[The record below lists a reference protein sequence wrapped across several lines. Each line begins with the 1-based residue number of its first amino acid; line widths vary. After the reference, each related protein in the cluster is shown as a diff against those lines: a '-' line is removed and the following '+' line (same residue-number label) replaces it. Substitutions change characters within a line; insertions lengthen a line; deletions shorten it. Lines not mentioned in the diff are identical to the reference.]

1 MTLDLIGNQTDD
13 IIIPILD
20 DMLAEGYETFGGK
33 LQVESQ
39 SLNLSYF
46 ESEIRIEI
54 IDDEGIKADKLQV
67 FKYCFLNQLKEFVGT
82 CLQVANAVLTLFAK
96 SAQMEE
102 AYRAASVE
110 KGFVETGSFV
120 LVRISYKAF
129 PT

>member
-1 MTLDLIGNQTDD
+1 M
-13 IIIPILD
+13 
-20 DMLAEGYETFGGK
+20 
-33 LQVESQ
+33 
-39 SLNLSYF
+39 
-46 ESEIRIEI
+46 
-54 IDDEGIKADKLQV
+54 
-67 FKYCFLNQLKEFVGT
+67 GT

>member
-54 IDDEGIKADKLQV
+54 IDNEGIKADKLQV
-67 FKYCFLNQLKEFVGT
+67 FK
-82 CLQVANAVLTLFAK
+82 
-96 SAQMEE
+96 
-102 AYRAASVE
+102 
-110 KGFVETGSFV
+110 
-120 LVRISYKAF
+120 
-129 PT
+129 